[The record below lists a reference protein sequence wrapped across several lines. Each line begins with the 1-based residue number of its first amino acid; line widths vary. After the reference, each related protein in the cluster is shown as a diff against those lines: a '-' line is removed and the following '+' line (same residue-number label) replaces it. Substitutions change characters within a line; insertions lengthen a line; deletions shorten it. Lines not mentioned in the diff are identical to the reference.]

1 MELSKRLHMVAS
13 MVEKGSIPAD
23 VGCDH
28 GYVAVYLIRE
38 GICPRVFAM
47 DVNVG
52 PLERAREHV
61 EESGLAAYIDV
72 RLSDGISGL
81 PCRGGRPE
89 ADTLLAAGMGGRL
102 MVKIMEEGRDK
113 LARMRW
119 AILQPQSEAWLVRE
133 ALKKNGYF
141 ITDENMIWEEGKFYT
156 AIKAV
161 NLQNPPEGF
170 CRETL
175 EAPEKRFP
183 EEGKPQGLLSSEEWE
198 RAAAVFGARLIL
210 GKNPV
215 LLEYLLESLRKN
227 RQISAGIGS
236 ASAGEAG
243 APEKEKTAG
252 RLAQLA
258 QERQMLEHLIEVMK

>member
-81 PCRGGRPE
+81 PCRGERPE

-113 LARMRW
+113 LTRMRW

-170 CRETL
+170 CRERL
-175 EAPEKRFP
+175 EVPEKRFP

-198 RAAAVFGARLIL
+198 RAAAIFGARLIL

-227 RQISAGIGS
+227 RQISDGIGS

-243 APEKEKTAG
+243 APEKEKTTG

>member
-38 GICPRVFAM
+38 GVCPRVFAM
-47 DVNVG
+47 DVNEG

-61 EESGLAAYIDV
+61 EEFGLAAYIDV

-102 MVKIMEEGRDK
+102 MVKIMEEGREK
-113 LARMRW
+113 LAQMRW

-141 ITDENMIWEEGKFYT
+141 ITEENMIWEEGKFYT
-156 AIKAV
+156 VIKAV

-175 EAPEKRFP
+175 EAQEKRFL
-183 EEGKPQGLLSSEEWE
+183 EEC
-198 RAAAVFGARLIL
+198 
-210 GKNPV
+210 
-215 LLEYLLESLRKN
+215 
-227 RQISAGIGS
+227 
-236 ASAGEAG
+236 
-243 APEKEKTAG
+243 
-252 RLAQLA
+252 
-258 QERQMLEHLIEVMK
+258 